1 MFPDN
6 EILECLFARR
16 ALIILGNFPGKPEKC
31 QSVYDQMLFECK
43 RKGEKPP
50 FCIAWCQEIGGNCG
64 MPENRHF
71 EFLTVCAI
79 IDYK

>member
-50 FCIAWCQEIGGNCG
+50 FLHS
-64 MPENRHF
+64 MVPRNRRELRHARKQAF
-71 EFLTVCAI
+71 RIFNGVC
-79 IDYK
+79 YN